1 MRPGFRRIATV
12 LTLWG
17 CLSSAALVALSP
29 WVFAQ
34 SGELTSGPNTDL
46 AAEFFEIVSPGILL
60 ALFVLLALSAFF
72 SASEVA
78 FLAIHK
84 VTLRGLAETGG
95 VRGKLVVN
103 LLEHPSRLLTSI
115 LIGNMFVNVIISIML
130 PQRMERVIEATTG
143 LPPQPSY
150 FLTIG
155 LSTLILVL
163 FGEVTPKVV
172 AVRMS
177 TSFAMAAA
185 LPIKLCDTLFSP
197 IQWGLMRFTDFL
209 FRVTRFND
217 IKAAPF
223 ITDEEMLSVL
233 SDSEA
238 HGVIEEDEEQMIQGI
253 LETGD
258 AFVREILVPRPDV
271 VALDAAATVKD
282 AVELYREH
290 EFSRMPVFE
299 EDLDHVVGIL
309 FAKDLLPR
317 VISEEWDAAIRD
329 MIQPPN
335 FVPETITIRGFVKEA
350 QRKHAHLAIVADE
363 YGGTAGIVTLEDA
376 IEEIVGDIRDED
388 EEVKP
393 LYEEIEAGRFRVD
406 GGLPLDDLSDLIGVD
421 LKDREHETVA
431 GFFIDKTNKIP
442 EEGDRLEYGGVVF
455 AIEAVDGKRA
465 ASLLIEL
472 GSPSE
477 SRGETA

>member
-1 MRPGFRRIATV
+1 MARV
-12 LTLWG
+12 LVLWG
-17 CLSSAALVALSP
+17 CLLGTAAMVISP
-29 WVFAQ
+29 WASAQ
-34 SGELTSGPNTDL
+34 NGDAT
-46 AAEFFEIVSPGILL
+46 VSVGRDFMARLHHIAPLP
-60 ALFVLLALSAFF
+60 VLLTLATLITLSAFF

-78 FLAIHK
+78 FLGIHK
-84 VTLRGLAETGG
+84 VTLRGIAERGG
-95 VRGKLVVN
+95 LRGKLVVSM
-103 LLEHPSRLLTSI
+103 LEHPSRLLTSI
-115 LIGNMFVNVIISIML
+115 LIGNMCVNVLISIML
-130 PQRMERVIEATTG
+130 PQRMERLIEVTTG
-143 LPPQPSY
+143 LPAQPAY

-155 LSTLILVL
+155 LSTLVLVL

-185 LPIKLCDTLFSP
+185 VPIRFFDLLFSP

-209 FRVTRFND
+209 FRITRFND

-271 VALDAAATVKD
+271 VALEAGATVKD
-282 AVELYREH
+282 ALEMYREH

-309 FAKDLLPR
+309 FAKDLLPK
-317 VISEEWDAAIRD
+317 VVNTEWEISIRD
-329 MIQPPN
+329 MMQPPN

-350 QRKHAHLAIVADE
+350 QRKRAHLAVVVDE

-376 IEEIVGDIRDED
+376 IEEIVGDIQDED
-388 EEVKP
+388 EESKP
-393 LYEEIEAGRFRVD
+393 LYEKLGEGRFRVD
-406 GGLPLDDLSDLIGVD
+406 GGLPLDELSDLLGVD

-431 GFFIDKTNKIP
+431 GFFIDKTEKIP
-442 EEGDRLEYGGVVF
+442 EEGDQLEHAGVMF
-455 AIEAVDGKRA
+455 AIESVDGKRA

-472 GSPSE
+472 RSTM
-477 SRGETA
+477 ETREEAS